1 MKVKNFNKLGTK
13 LLDVYCVLLFVC
25 LLFVCLFVLLI
36 MHRCYFFFFAIDK
49 PASDALD
56 SPEGVRGVLTWVPSE
71 YEEPVSSGP
80 KYEMV

>member
-13 LLDVYCVLLFVC
+13 LLDIYCVLL
-25 LLFVCLFVLLI
+25 LFVCYLFVCFVNYAQMLL
-36 MHRCYFFFFAIDK
+36 FFFAIDK
-49 PASDALD
+49 PASDVLD

-80 KYEMV
+80 QYKIV